1 MAEPTNARRRVSRE
15 EQRQITIDRLADA
28 GVQLFAEQGI
38 AETSIEQ
45 ITEAAGY
52 SRGAFYS
59 NFADK
64 DAFVQSL
71 IERSHQ
77 EQNRDNAAL
86 LNESSPTEFVERL
99 AERSRTPSSV
109 GIEYVLYAIRNP
121 ERREALRSLTD
132 ATLAEHA
139 AILSTQFERL
149 DMQPPVSPDAGARI
163 LLALDHGFGILGL
176 LDTEGFPPGLW
187 GETVEFLNEAAV
199 ALAEKRERQAG
210 QSLS

>member
-1 MAEPTNARRRVSRE
+1 MSRE
-15 EQRQITIDRLADA
+15 EQRQITVERLADA
-28 GVQLFAEQGI
+28 GVELFAEHGI

-86 LNESSPTEFVERL
+86 LSESSPAEFVERL
-99 AERSRTPSSV
+99 AERSRTTSSSV
-109 GIEYVLYAIRNP
+109 GIEYVLYAMRNP
-121 ERREALRSLTD
+121 ERREALRSLVET
-132 ATLAEHA
+132 TITEHA
-139 AILSTQFERL
+139 AILTTQFERL

-176 LDTEGFPPGLW
+176 LDAEGFPSSLW
-187 GETVEFLNEAAV
+187 GETVEFLNEAAL

-210 QSLS
+210 ENLS